1 MVMKNC
7 ILWLPIQPN
16 STRINSSDISFSLK
30 IGFNNLN
37 IRLGKDIM
45 PPTLY
50 LIDGHALAYRTYF
63 AMNATAGDTLK
74 TSKGEPTAAIF
85 GFMSVLFRLLE
96 KEKPEYLAVAFD
108 TGRTFRNDIFKDYK
122 ATREKMP
129 DELRQQI
136 DRLREIIDAF
146 DIPRLEKENAE
157 ADDVLGTIA
166 HQAVEKGLGVKI
178 ITGDRDL
185 LQLVTDRILVN
196 LPGRSM
202 ADAMDYGIEDVKKK
216 MGVPPEKIVELKA
229 LMGDS
234 SDNIPGVPGIG
245 EKSALALL
253 ENYSSIEEI
262 YEHLEDVPQKYRN
275 KLENGKELAFT
286 SKDLARIRT
295 DIEIVLDIDKAS
307 TSHLEFEPVE
317 KIFKELEFRTLMGRL
332 RDLKAQRTD
341 FGSSEQ
347 LSLFGEPLEK
357 VGKLS
362 LSKIESVLVD
372 TQDKLDQLINELKGA
387 EWISFD
393 TETTDVDPI
402 KADLVGIS
410 LATEPTKG
418 FYIPV
423 GHNEDKNQLLM
434 ETVMDAIRPF
444 MENSKIKK
452 AGHNLKYDGIVLSK
466 YGVEV
471 RPYLFDSMIAAWVID
486 PGTFNYGLKDLADQ
500 YLDLQMTRI
509 EELIGSGK
517 SQKNMADVPAGD
529 VAAYAAADAAVP
541 LALMPKLTEKLVKT
555 NSLKIFEE
563 IEMPLIDVLAK
574 MELAGISLD
583 KQFFRKMEEEL
594 EQRLGEIESE
604 VHQLV
609 GYTFNINSTQQLSKA
624 LFETLGLESPNKKK
638 TASGHYST
646 NAAVLEELQGKH
658 KVVDLMLEYRELS
671 KLQSTYVKTLPE
683 QINEK
688 TGRVHTSFSQT
699 GAVTGRLSSSNPN
712 LQNIPTRTELGRK
725 VRNGF
730 VAAPGCGLLAVDYS
744 QVELRIVAHMSQDE
758 AMLSAFR
765 AGQDIHATTA
775 AAIYEIDLDQ
785 VTKEQRRHA
794 KAINFGLMYGMS
806 PFGLSR
812 STGLTLSEAENF
824 VKAYFKRFPR
834 VKEYLDN
841 LKKMA
846 MQQGYVET
854 LLGRRRYF
862 PNLAT
867 TTNVNVR
874 NREEREAINA
884 PIQGTAADILKI
896 AMINLASALQKSQ
909 LKAKILLQV
918 HDELLLEVPE
928 NERQETTKL
937 VQSIM
942 ENAYK
947 LSIPLSTEAR
957 WGKNW
962 GSLEVLTTKG

>member
-1 MVMKNC
+1 
-7 ILWLPIQPN
+7 
-16 STRINSSDISFSLK
+16 
-30 IGFNNLN
+30 
-37 IRLGKDIM
+37 M

-63 AMNATAGDTLK
+63 AMTATAGDSMR

-108 TGRTFRNDIFKDYK
+108 TGRTFRNDIFPEYK
-122 ATREKMP
+122 ATRAKMP
-129 DELRQQI
+129 DDLRGQI
-136 DRLREIIDAF
+136 ERLREIIDAF

-166 HQAVEKGLGVKI
+166 NQAVEKGLGVKI

-185 LQLVTDRILVN
+185 LQLVNDRILVN

-202 ADAMDYGIEDVKKK
+202 ADAMDYGIEDVVKK

-245 EKSALALL
+245 EKSALNLL
-253 ENYSSIEEI
+253 GSYSSIEEI
-262 YEHLEDVPQKYRN
+262 YDHLDDVPQKFKA
-275 KLENGKELAFT
+275 KLEKGKDLAFT

-295 DIEIVLDIDKAS
+295 DIDIMLDIDKAS
-307 TSHLEFEPVE
+307 TSHLEFKAVE
-317 KIFKELEFRTLMGRL
+317 TIFKELEFRTLLGRL
-332 RDLKAQRTD
+332 RDLERQRGE
-341 FGSSEQ
+341 FGPSEQ
-347 LSLFGEPLEK
+347 LSLFGEPVEK

-362 LSKIESVLVD
+362 LSTIETILVD
-372 TQDKLDQLINELKGA
+372 SQEKLDQLIDDLKNSK
-387 EWISFD
+387 WLSFD
-393 TETTDVDPI
+393 TETTDVDPNR
-402 KADLVGIS
+402 ANLVGIS

-418 FYIPV
+418 YYIPI
-423 GHNEDKNQLLM
+423 GHKTGENQLPI
-434 ETVMDAIRPF
+434 EKIVNAIRPF
-444 MENSKIKK
+444 MEDSKVNKV
-452 AGHNLKYDGIVLSK
+452 GHNLKYDGMMLSK
-466 YGVEV
+466 YGIEV
-471 RPYLFDSMIAAWVID
+471 HPYIFDTMIAAWVVD

-500 YLDLQMTRI
+500 ELNIQMTRI

-529 VAAYAAADAAVP
+529 VAGYAAADAAIP
-541 LALMPKLTEKLVKT
+541 LALMPKLHQQLEKNNL
-555 NSLKIFEE
+555 LKVFDE
-563 IEMPLIDVLAK
+563 IEMPLIPVLAK
-574 MELAGISLD
+574 MELAGIALD
-583 KQFFRKMEEEL
+583 KEFFTKMEDEL
-594 EQRLGEIESE
+594 AERLVEIESE
-604 VHQLV
+604 VHKLV

-646 NAAVLEELQGKH
+646 NAAVLEELQGEH

-671 KLQSTYVKTLPE
+671 KLQSTYVKALPE
-683 QINEK
+683 QINPE
-688 TGRVHTSFSQT
+688 TGRIHTSFSQT

-730 VAAPGCGLLAVDYS
+730 IADPGCGLLAVDYS

-758 AMLSAFR
+758 AMLSAFK
-765 AGQDIHATTA
+765 AGQDIHSTTA
-775 AAIYEIDLDQ
+775 AAIYEIPLDQ
-785 VTKEQRRHA
+785 VSKEQRRHA
-794 KAINFGLMYGMS
+794 KAINFGLIYGMS

-812 STGLTLSEAENF
+812 TTGLTLSEAENF
-824 VKAYFKRFPR
+824 VKAYFKRFPS
-834 VKEYLDN
+834 VKEYLDG

-862 PNLAT
+862 PNLST
-867 TTNVNVR
+867 TTNVNLR

-896 AMINLASALQKSQ
+896 AMIKLASALQKSQ

-928 NERQETTKL
+928 NEHEETTKL

-942 ENAYK
+942 ENAYQ

-962 GSLEVLTTKG
+962 GSLEEISEKG

>member
-1 MVMKNC
+1 
-7 ILWLPIQPN
+7 
-16 STRINSSDISFSLK
+16 
-30 IGFNNLN
+30 
-37 IRLGKDIM
+37 M

-63 AMNATAGDTLK
+63 AMTATAGDSLR

-108 TGRTFRNDIFKDYK
+108 TGRTFRNDIFPEYK
-122 ATREKMP
+122 ATRAKMP
-129 DELRQQI
+129 DDLREQI
-136 DRLREIIDAF
+136 ERLREIIDAF

-166 HQAVEKGLGVKI
+166 NQAVEKGLGVKI

-185 LQLVTDRILVN
+185 LQLVNDRILVN

-202 ADAMDYGIEDVKKK
+202 ADAMDYGIEDVIKK
-216 MGVPPEKIVELKA
+216 MGVAPEKIIELKA

-245 EKSALALL
+245 EKSALNLL
-253 ENYSSIEEI
+253 GSYSSIEEI
-262 YEHLEDVPQKYRN
+262 YDHLEDVPQKFKA
-275 KLENGKELAFT
+275 KLEKGKELAFT

-295 DIEIVLDIDKAS
+295 DIDIMLDIDKAS
-307 TSHLEFEPVE
+307 TSHLEFKAVE
-317 KIFKELEFRTLMGRL
+317 KIFKELEFRSLLGRL
-332 RDLKAQRTD
+332 RDLERQRGE
-341 FGSSEQ
+341 FGPSEQ
-347 LSLFGEPLEK
+347 LSLFGEPVEK

-362 LSKIESVLVD
+362 LSTLETILVD
-372 TQDKLDQLINELKGA
+372 SQEKLDQLLDDLKNT
-387 EWISFD
+387 EWLSFD
-393 TETTDVDPI
+393 TETTDVDPNR
-402 KADLVGIS
+402 ANLVGIS
-410 LATEPTKG
+410 IATEPTKG
-418 FYIPV
+418 YYIPI
-423 GHNEDKNQLLM
+423 GHNTGENQLPL
-434 ETVMDAIRPF
+434 EKIVSAIRPF
-444 MENSKIKK
+444 MEDPKVNKV
-452 AGHNLKYDGIVLSK
+452 GHNLKYDGMMLSK
-466 YGVEV
+466 YGIEV
-471 RPYLFDSMIAAWVID
+471 HPYIFDTMIAAWVVD

-500 YLDLQMTRI
+500 HLNIQMTRI

-517 SQKNMADVPAGD
+517 SQKNMADVPAKD
-529 VAAYAAADAAVP
+529 VADYAAADAAVP
-541 LALMPKLTEKLVKT
+541 LALMPKLHQLLQKNDL
-555 NSLKIFEE
+555 LKVFEE
-563 IEMPLIDVLAK
+563 IEMPLIPVLAN
-574 MELAGISLD
+574 MELAGIALD
-583 KQFFRKMEEEL
+583 KEFFTKMEDEL
-594 EQRLGEIESE
+594 EERLVEIESE
-604 VHQLV
+604 VHKLV

-646 NAAVLEELQGKH
+646 NAAVLEELQGEH

-671 KLQSTYVKTLPE
+671 KLQSTYVKSLPE
-683 QINEK
+683 QINPK
-688 TGRVHTSFSQT
+688 TGRIHTSFSQT

-730 VAAPGCGLLAVDYS
+730 IADPGCGLLAVDYS

-765 AGQDIHATTA
+765 AGQDIHSTTA
-775 AAIYEIDLDQ
+775 AAIYEIPLDQ
-785 VTKEQRRHA
+785 VSKEQRRHA
-794 KAINFGLMYGMS
+794 KAINFGLIYGMS

-824 VKAYFKRFPR
+824 VKAYFKRFPS
-834 VKEYLDN
+834 VKEYLDG

-862 PNLAT
+862 PNLST
-867 TTNVNVR
+867 TTNVTLR

-896 AMINLASALQKSQ
+896 AMIKLASALQKSQ

-928 NERQETTKL
+928 NEHEETTKL

-942 ENAYK
+942 ENAYQ

-962 GSLEVLTTKG
+962 GSLEEIS

>member
-1 MVMKNC
+1 
-7 ILWLPIQPN
+7 
-16 STRINSSDISFSLK
+16 
-30 IGFNNLN
+30 
-37 IRLGKDIM
+37 M

-63 AMNATAGDTLK
+63 AMTVASGDSLR
-74 TSKGEPTAAIF
+74 TSTGEPTAAIF

-108 TGRTFRNDIFKDYK
+108 TGRTFRHDIFPEYK

-129 DELRQQI
+129 DELRSQI
-136 DRLREIIDAF
+136 ERIRTIIDAF

-185 LQLVTDRILVN
+185 LQLVTERILVN

-202 ADAMDYGIEDVKKK
+202 ADAKDYGVNDVIEK
-216 MGVPPEKIVELKA
+216 MGVPPDKIIELKA

-245 EKSALALL
+245 EKSALNLL
-253 ENYSSIEEI
+253 GSFNSIEEI
-262 YEHLEDVPQKYRN
+262 YDHLEEVPQKFKT
-275 KLENGKELAFT
+275 KLENGKDLAFT

-295 DIEIVLDIDKAS
+295 DIDIILDLEKAS
-307 TSHLEFEPVE
+307 TAHLGFKAVE
-317 KIFKELEFRTLMGRL
+317 EIFKELEFRTLMGRL
-332 RDLKAQRTD
+332 RDLEAQKME
-341 FGSSEQ
+341 FGPSQQ

-357 VGKLS
+357 VGI
-362 LSKIESVLVD
+362 LSKSEIETILVD
-372 TQDKLDQLINELKGA
+372 STEKLQEMVLDFEKA
-387 EWISFD
+387 EWLSFD
-393 TETTDVDPI
+393 TETTDTDPI
-402 KADLVGIS
+402 SAKLVGIS
-410 LATEPTKG
+410 LAIKPTQG
-418 FYIPV
+418 YYIPV
-423 GHNEDKNQLLM
+423 GHTLNENQLPIESIVKALKP
-434 ETVMDAIRPF
+434 VFKNP
-444 MENSKIKK
+444 NIKK
-452 AGHNLKYDGIVLSK
+452 AGHNLKYDAMVLSH
-466 YGVEV
+466 YGIEIH
-471 RPYLFDSMIAAWVID
+471 PYGFDSMLAAWVVD
-486 PGTFNYGLKDLADQ
+486 PGSFNFGLKDLADQ
-500 YLDLQMTRI
+500 YLNFQMTRI

-517 SQKNMADVPAGD
+517 SQLNMAEVSIEK
-529 VAAYAAADAAVP
+529 VAPYAVADAAIP
-541 LALMPKLTEKLVKT
+541 LALMPILLQQLKKNNLTKV
-555 NSLKIFEE
+555 FDE
-563 IEMPLIDVLAK
+563 IEMPLIKVLAQMELTGIMLDKNFFQK
-574 MELAGISLD
+574 MED
-583 KQFFRKMEEEL
+583 EL
-594 EQRLGEIESE
+594 KKRLEEIETE
-604 VHQLV
+604 VHRLV
-609 GYTFNINSTQQLSKA
+609 GYTFNINSTQQLSIA

-658 KVVDLMLEYRELS
+658 AVVDLMLEYRELS

-683 QINEK
+683 QINSH

-699 GAVTGRLSSSNPN
+699 GSVTGRLSSSNPN

-730 VAAPGCGLLAVDYS
+730 IAPADHGLLAVDYS
-744 QVELRIVAHMSQDE
+744 QVELRIVAHMSKDE
-758 AMLSAFR
+758 AMLAAFK
-765 AGQDIHATTA
+765 ANQDIHAATA
-775 AAIYEIDLDQ
+775 SAIYEVPIEKI
-785 VTKEQRRHA
+785 TKEQRRHA
-794 KAINFGLMYGMS
+794 KAINFGLIYGMS

-824 VKAYFKRFPR
+824 VNAYFKRFPL
-834 VKEYLDN
+834 VKEYLDG
-841 LKKMA
+841 LRKMA

-867 TTNVNVR
+867 TTNVNLR

-896 AMINLASALQKSQ
+896 AMIDLSSALQKSQ

-918 HDELLLEVPE
+918 HDELLLEVP
-928 NERQETTKL
+928 NKERDETVAL
-937 VQSIM
+937 VQSVM
-942 ENAYK
+942 ENAYQ

-957 WGKNW
+957 WGSNW
-962 GSLEVLTTKG
+962 GSLEVIERKR

>member
-1 MVMKNC
+1 
-7 ILWLPIQPN
+7 
-16 STRINSSDISFSLK
+16 
-30 IGFNNLN
+30 
-37 IRLGKDIM
+37 M

-63 AMNATAGDTLK
+63 AMTVASGDSLR
-74 TSKGEPTAAIF
+74 TSTGEPTAAIF

-108 TGRTFRNDIFKDYK
+108 TGRTFRNDIFPEYK

-129 DELRQQI
+129 DELRSQI
-136 DRLREIIDAF
+136 ERIRTIIDAF

-185 LQLVTDRILVN
+185 LQLVTERILVN

-202 ADAMDYGIEDVKKK
+202 ADAKDYGVNDVIEK
-216 MGVPPEKIVELKA
+216 MGVPPDKIIELKA

-245 EKSALALL
+245 EKSALNLL
-253 ENYSSIEEI
+253 GSFNSIEEI
-262 YEHLEDVPQKYRN
+262 YDHLEEVPQKFKT
-275 KLENGKELAFT
+275 KLENGKDLAFT

-295 DIEIVLDIDKAS
+295 DIDIILDLEKAS
-307 TSHLEFEPVE
+307 TAHLGFKAVE
-317 KIFKELEFRTLMGRL
+317 EIFKELEFRTLMGRL
-332 RDLKAQRTD
+332 RDLEAQKME
-341 FGSSEQ
+341 FGPSQQ

-357 VGKLS
+357 VGI
-362 LSKIESVLVD
+362 LSKSEIETILVD
-372 TQDKLDQLINELKGA
+372 STEKLQEMVLDFEKA
-387 EWISFD
+387 EWLSFD
-393 TETTDVDPI
+393 TETTDTDPI
-402 KADLVGIS
+402 SAKLVGIS
-410 LATEPTKG
+410 LAIKPTQG
-418 FYIPV
+418 YYIPV
-423 GHNEDKNQLLM
+423 GHTLNENQLPIESIVKALKP
-434 ETVMDAIRPF
+434 VFKNP
-444 MENSKIKK
+444 NIKK
-452 AGHNLKYDGIVLSK
+452 AGHNLKYDAMVLSH
-466 YGVEV
+466 YGIEIH
-471 RPYLFDSMIAAWVID
+471 PYGFDSMLAAWVVD
-486 PGTFNYGLKDLADQ
+486 PGSFNFGLKDLADQ
-500 YLDLQMTRI
+500 YLNFQMTRI

-517 SQKNMADVPAGD
+517 SQLNMAEVSIEK
-529 VAAYAAADAAVP
+529 VAPYAVADAAIP
-541 LALMPKLTEKLVKT
+541 LALMPILLQQLKKNNLTKV
-555 NSLKIFEE
+555 FDE
-563 IEMPLIDVLAK
+563 IEMPLIAVLAQ
-574 MELAGISLD
+574 MELAGIMLD
-583 KQFFRKMEEEL
+583 KNFFQKMEDEL
-594 EQRLGEIESE
+594 KKRLEEIETE
-604 VHQLV
+604 VHRLV
-609 GYTFNINSTQQLSKA
+609 GYTFNINSTQQLSIA

-658 KVVDLMLEYRELS
+658 AVVDLMLEYRELS

-683 QINEK
+683 QINSH

-699 GAVTGRLSSSNPN
+699 GSVTGRLSSSNPN

-730 VAAPGCGLLAVDYS
+730 IAPADHGLLAVDYS
-744 QVELRIVAHMSQDE
+744 QVELRIVAHMSKDE
-758 AMLSAFR
+758 AMLAAFK
-765 AGQDIHATTA
+765 ANQDIHAATA
-775 AAIYEIDLDQ
+775 SAIYEVPIEKI
-785 VTKEQRRHA
+785 TKEQRRHA
-794 KAINFGLMYGMS
+794 KAINFGLIYGMS

-824 VKAYFKRFPR
+824 VNAYFKRFPL
-834 VKEYLDN
+834 VKEYLDG
-841 LKKMA
+841 LRKMA

-867 TTNVNVR
+867 TTNVNLR

-896 AMINLASALQKSQ
+896 AMIDLSSALQKSQ

-918 HDELLLEVPE
+918 HDELLLEVP
-928 NERQETTKL
+928 NKERDETVAL
-937 VQSIM
+937 VQSVM
-942 ENAYK
+942 ENAYQ

-957 WGKNW
+957 WGSNW
-962 GSLEVLTTKG
+962 GSLEVIERKR

>member
-1 MVMKNC
+1 
-7 ILWLPIQPN
+7 
-16 STRINSSDISFSLK
+16 
-30 IGFNNLN
+30 
-37 IRLGKDIM
+37 M

-63 AMNATAGDTLK
+63 AMTATAGESLR

-108 TGRTFRNDIFKDYK
+108 TGRTFRNDIFPEYK
-122 ATREKMP
+122 ATRAKMP
-129 DELRQQI
+129 DDLREQI
-136 DRLREIIDAF
+136 ERLREIIDAF

-166 HQAVEKGLGVKI
+166 NQAVEKGLGVKI

-185 LQLVTDRILVN
+185 LQLVNDRILVN

-202 ADAMDYGIEDVKKK
+202 ADAMDYGIEDVIKK
-216 MGVPPEKIVELKA
+216 MGVAPEKIIELKA

-245 EKSALALL
+245 EKSALNLL
-253 ENYSSIEEI
+253 GSYSSIEEI
-262 YEHLEDVPQKYRN
+262 YDHLEDVPQKFKA
-275 KLENGKELAFT
+275 KLEKGKELAFT

-295 DIEIVLDIDKAS
+295 DIDIMLDIDKAS
-307 TSHLEFEPVE
+307 TSHLEFKAVE
-317 KIFKELEFRTLMGRL
+317 KIFKELEFRSLLGRL
-332 RDLKAQRTD
+332 RDLERQRGE
-341 FGSSEQ
+341 FGPSEQ
-347 LSLFGEPLEK
+347 LSLFGEPVEK

-362 LSKIESVLVD
+362 LSTLETILVD
-372 TQDKLDQLINELKGA
+372 SQEKLDQLLDDLKNT
-387 EWISFD
+387 EWLSFD
-393 TETTDVDPI
+393 TETTDVDPNR
-402 KADLVGIS
+402 ANLVGIS
-410 LATEPTKG
+410 IATEPTKG
-418 FYIPV
+418 YYIPI
-423 GHNEDKNQLLM
+423 GHNTGENQLPL
-434 ETVMDAIRPF
+434 EKIVSAIRPF
-444 MENSKIKK
+444 MEDPKVNKV
-452 AGHNLKYDGIVLSK
+452 GHNLKYDGMMLSK
-466 YGVEV
+466 YGIEV
-471 RPYLFDSMIAAWVID
+471 HPYIFDTMIAAWVVD

-500 YLDLQMTRI
+500 HLNIQMTRI

-517 SQKNMADVPAGD
+517 SQKNMADVPAKD
-529 VAAYAAADAAVP
+529 VADYAAADAAVP
-541 LALMPKLTEKLVKT
+541 LALMPKLHQLLQKNDL
-555 NSLKIFEE
+555 LKVFEE
-563 IEMPLIDVLAK
+563 IEMPLIPVLAN
-574 MELAGISLD
+574 MELAGIALD
-583 KQFFRKMEEEL
+583 KEFFTKMENEL
-594 EQRLGEIESE
+594 EERLVEIESE
-604 VHQLV
+604 VHKLV

-646 NAAVLEELQGKH
+646 NAAVLEELQGEH

-671 KLQSTYVKTLPE
+671 KLQSTYVKSLPE
-683 QINEK
+683 QINPK
-688 TGRVHTSFSQT
+688 TGRIHTSFSQT

-730 VAAPGCGLLAVDYS
+730 IADPGCGLLAVDYS

-765 AGQDIHATTA
+765 AGQDIHSTTA
-775 AAIYEIDLDQ
+775 AAIYEIPLDQ
-785 VTKEQRRHA
+785 VSKEQRRHA
-794 KAINFGLMYGMS
+794 KAINFGLIYGMS

-824 VKAYFKRFPR
+824 VKAYFKRFPS
-834 VKEYLDN
+834 VKEYLEG

-862 PNLAT
+862 PNLST
-867 TTNVNVR
+867 TTNVTLR

-896 AMINLASALQKSQ
+896 AMIKLASALQKSQ

-928 NERQETTKL
+928 NEHEETTKL

-942 ENAYK
+942 ENAYQ

-962 GSLEVLTTKG
+962 GSLEEIS

>member
-1 MVMKNC
+1 
-7 ILWLPIQPN
+7 
-16 STRINSSDISFSLK
+16 
-30 IGFNNLN
+30 
-37 IRLGKDIM
+37 M

-63 AMNATAGDTLK
+63 AMTATAGDSMR

-108 TGRTFRNDIFKDYK
+108 TGRTFRNDIFPEYK
-122 ATREKMP
+122 ATRAKMP
-129 DELRQQI
+129 DDLRGQI
-136 DRLREIIDAF
+136 ERLREIIDAF

-166 HQAVEKGLGVKI
+166 NQAVEKGLGVKI

-185 LQLVTDRILVN
+185 LQLVNDRILVN

-202 ADAMDYGIEDVKKK
+202 ADAMDYGIEDVVKK

-245 EKSALALL
+245 EKSALNLL
-253 ENYSSIEEI
+253 GSYSSIEEI
-262 YEHLEDVPQKYRN
+262 YDHLDDVPQKFKA
-275 KLENGKELAFT
+275 KLEKGKDLAFT

-295 DIEIVLDIDKAS
+295 DIDIMLDIDKAS
-307 TSHLEFEPVE
+307 TSHLEFKAVE
-317 KIFKELEFRTLMGRL
+317 TIFKELEFRTLLGRL
-332 RDLKAQRTD
+332 RDLERQRGE
-341 FGSSEQ
+341 FGPSEQ
-347 LSLFGEPLEK
+347 LSLFGEPVEK

-362 LSKIESVLVD
+362 LSTIETILVD
-372 TQDKLDQLINELKGA
+372 SQEKLDQLIDDLKNSK
-387 EWISFD
+387 WLSFD
-393 TETTDVDPI
+393 TETTDVDPNR
-402 KADLVGIS
+402 ANLVGIS

-418 FYIPV
+418 YYIPI
-423 GHNEDKNQLLM
+423 GHKTGENQLPI
-434 ETVMDAIRPF
+434 EKIVNAIRPF
-444 MENSKIKK
+444 LEDSKVNKV
-452 AGHNLKYDGIVLSK
+452 GHNLKYDGMMLSK
-466 YGVEV
+466 YGIEV
-471 RPYLFDSMIAAWVID
+471 HPYIFDTMIAAWVVD

-500 YLDLQMTRI
+500 ELNIQMTRI

-529 VAAYAAADAAVP
+529 VAGYAAADAAIP
-541 LALMPKLTEKLVKT
+541 LALMPKLHQQLEKNNL
-555 NSLKIFEE
+555 LKVFDE
-563 IEMPLIDVLAK
+563 IEMPLIPVLAK
-574 MELAGISLD
+574 MELAGIALD
-583 KQFFRKMEEEL
+583 KEFFTKMEDEL
-594 EQRLGEIESE
+594 AERLVEIESE
-604 VHQLV
+604 VHKLV

-646 NAAVLEELQGKH
+646 NAAVLEELQGEH

-671 KLQSTYVKTLPE
+671 KLQSTYVKALPE
-683 QINEK
+683 QINPE
-688 TGRVHTSFSQT
+688 TGRIHTSFSQT

-730 VAAPGCGLLAVDYS
+730 IADPGCGLLAVDYS

-758 AMLSAFR
+758 AMLSAFK
-765 AGQDIHATTA
+765 AGQDIHSTTA
-775 AAIYEIDLDQ
+775 AAIYEIPLDQ
-785 VTKEQRRHA
+785 VSKEQRRHA
-794 KAINFGLMYGMS
+794 KAINFGLIYGMS

-812 STGLTLSEAENF
+812 TTGLTLSEAENF
-824 VKAYFKRFPR
+824 VKAYFKRFPS
-834 VKEYLDN
+834 VKEYLDG

-862 PNLAT
+862 PNLST
-867 TTNVNVR
+867 TTNVNLR

-896 AMINLASALQKSQ
+896 AMIKLASALQKSQ

-928 NERQETTKL
+928 NEHEETTKL

-942 ENAYK
+942 ENAYQ

-962 GSLEVLTTKG
+962 GSLEEISEKG